1 VDATHNYF
9 GTLPHGINQIGKTEK
24 KIALPLGWTP
34 KLIKRSARTKAPVP
48 WLRKMITETSL
59 LPLNTLITSVK
70 ESNN

>member
-24 KIALPLGWTP
+24 KIALPLGWTQ

-48 WLRKMITETSL
+48 YFKMITETSL